1 MKQLFTFLFACCLV
15 AAIPHQAEA
24 KRFGGGFS
32 LGKSYSMPKKAAPA
46 PTKQVAPSQTG
57 SKTAP
62 TSTAGGKAGM
72 GGLMGGLLAGGIL
85 GALFFGGAFEGIQ
98 LMDMLLI
105 GLVIFMLFKL
115 FGTQRRAA
123 YAGTSQVGYAPNEV
137 PMARNSEQGFGGASS
152 FPNMSATFTKIDTP
166 EWFDE
171 AAFLAGAKEHFKNL
185 QSAWDRQDWDEIA
198 SYTSEELLQSL
209 KTNRMVLPDNQVTEV
224 LSVDV
229 ELANFQTLLGE
240 HIVSLY
246 FEGEIRENGSD
257 ASTAFSEAWHL
268 SRDADIS
275 TGNWTLVGI
284 EQVS

>member
-1 MKQLFTFLFACCLV
+1 MKQLFTFLFAFCLV

-32 LGKSYSMPKKAAPA
+32 LGKGYSMPKKAAPA

-62 TSTAGGKAGM
+62 TSTAGSKAGM

-105 GLVIFMLFKL
+105 GLVVFMLFKL

-123 YAGTSQVGYAPNEV
+123 YAGTTQGGYAPNEV
-137 PMARNSEQGFGGASS
+137 PMARNSDQGFGGASS
-152 FPNMSATFTKIDTP
+152 SIHLSATFTKIDTP

>member
-1 MKQLFTFLFACCLV
+1 MKHLFTLLFAFCLV
-15 AAIPHQAEA
+15 AVVPHQAEA

-32 LGKSYSMPKKAAPA
+32 LGKSYSMPKKTAPA
-46 PTKQVAPSQTG
+46 PTKQLAPSQTG

-115 FGTQRRAA
+115 FGTQRKAA
-123 YAGTSQVGYAPNEV
+123 YAGASQGGYAPNEV
-137 PMARNSEQGFGGASS
+137 PMARSTEQGFGGASS
-152 FPNMSATFTKIDTP
+152 ASNMSATFAKIETP

-171 AAFLAGAKEHFKNL
+171 TAFLAGAKDHFKKL
-185 QSAWDRQDWDEIA
+185 QSAWDRQDWQEIA
-198 SYTSEELLQSL
+198 SYTSPELLQSL
-209 KTNRMVLPDNQVTEV
+209 KTNRMVLPENQVTEV

-246 FEGEIRENGSD
+246 FEGEIRENGSVS
-257 ASTAFSEAWHL
+257 STPFAEAWHL
-268 SRDADIS
+268 SRDADS
-275 TGNWTLVGI
+275 DSGNWTLVGI

>member
-1 MKQLFTFLFACCLV
+1 MKHLFTFLFAFCLV
-15 AAIPHQAEA
+15 AVVPHQAEA

-105 GLVIFMLFKL
+105 ALVIFMFFKL
-115 FGTQRRAA
+115 FGPQRRTA
-123 YAGTSQVGYAPNEV
+123 YAGASQAGYAPNEV
-137 PMARNSEQGFGGASS
+137 PMTRNAEQGFGSASNAS
-152 FPNMSATFTKIDTP
+152 NLSATFAKIDTP

-171 AAFLAGAKEHFKNL
+171 EAFLAGAKDHFKNL
-185 QSAWDRQDWDEIA
+185 QSAWDRQDWQEIA
-198 SYTSEELLQSL
+198 SYASPELLQSL
-209 KTNRMVLPDNQVTEV
+209 KSNRMVLPESQVTEV

-246 FEGEIRENGSD
+246 FEGEIRENGS
-257 ASTAFSEAWHL
+257 ANSTPFAEAWHL
-268 SRDADIS
+268 SRDADLAS
-275 TGNWTLVGI
+275 GNWTLVGI

>member
-1 MKQLFTFLFACCLV
+1 MKHLFTFLFAFCLV
-15 AAIPHQAEA
+15 AVVPHQAEA

-85 GALFFGGAFEGIQ
+85 GALFFGGGFEGIQ

-115 FGTQRRAA
+115 FGTQRRTA
-123 YAGTSQVGYAPNEV
+123 YAGASQAGYAPNEV
-137 PMARNSEQGFGGASS
+137 PMARNAEQGFGSASNS
-152 FPNMSATFTKIDTP
+152 SNLSATFAKIETP

-171 AAFLAGAKEHFKNL
+171 EAFLAVAKDHFKNL
-185 QSAWDRQDWDEIA
+185 QNAWDRQDWQEIA
-198 SYTSEELLQSL
+198 SYTSSELLQSL
-209 KTNRMVLPDNQVTEV
+209 KSNRMVLPENQVTEV
-224 LSVDV
+224 VSVDV

-246 FEGEIRENGSD
+246 FEGEVRENGSSN
-257 ASTAFSEAWHL
+257 STPFAEAWHL
-268 SRDADIS
+268 SRDADLA
-275 TGNWTLVGI
+275 TGNWTIVGI

>member
-1 MKQLFTFLFACCLV
+1 MKHLFTFLFAFCLV
-15 AAIPHQAEA
+15 AVVPHQAEA

-105 GLVIFMLFKL
+105 GLVICMLIKL
-115 FGTQRRAA
+115 FGAQRRTA
-123 YAGTSQVGYAPNEV
+123 YTGASQAGYAPNEV
-137 PMARNSEQGFGGASS
+137 PMARNAEQGFGSASNTS
-152 FPNMSATFTKIDTP
+152 NLSATFAKIDTP

-171 AAFLAGAKEHFKNL
+171 EAFLEGAKNHFKNL
-185 QSAWDRQDWDEIA
+185 QNAWDRQDWQEIA
-198 SYTSEELLQSL
+198 SYTSSELLQSL
-209 KTNRMVLPDNQVTEV
+209 KSNRMVLPENQVTEV
-224 LSVDV
+224 VSVDV

-246 FEGEIRENGSD
+246 FEGEVRENGSSN
-257 ASTAFSEAWHL
+257 STPFAEAWHL
-268 SRDADIS
+268 SRDADLA
-275 TGNWTLVGI
+275 TGNWTIVGI